1 MKSPLLRTL
10 AAVSAVLSLS
20 VASSAIAAEEV
31 NVYSYRQPFL
41 TKPVF
46 DEFTKETGIKVNTV
60 FAKEGLIE
68 RLMNE
73 GRNSPADLML
83 VANVVSLG
91 AAVESDLAQ
100 RVDSDVLK
108 ANIPANFRDKGNKW
122 FGLTSRA
129 RIIITS
135 KDRVEPGLIESYA
148 DLTKPELKGRICTRS
163 GKHPYMVEL
172 VAAMITHDG
181 KTSAQKWLAGLKD
194 NLARKPQGGDRTQVS
209 AIAEGECDVAIVN
222 SYYMGGMLSNPEQK
236 ATAETVNILFPDQN
250 GNGTHMNI
258 SGVIMTKAAPNRD
271 NALKLMEFLSD
282 DVAQSIYADLNQ
294 EYPINPDV
302 PASDLITSWG
312 DFKHDELSLN
322 SIIKNRALAYR
333 LADEVDYDG

>member
-1 MKSPLLRTL
+1 MKKPLLNML
-10 AAVSAVLSLS
+10 A
-20 VASSAIAAEEV
+20 VASVVTGLSATGNVLAAEEV

-83 VANVVSLG
+83 VANVGTLG
-91 AAVESDLAQ
+91 AAVESELAQ
-100 RVDSDVLK
+100 RVDSDVLES
-108 ANIPANFRDKGNKW
+108 NIPANFRDKGNEW

-129 RIIITS
+129 RIIVTA
-135 KDRVEPGLIESYA
+135 KDRVEPGLVESYA

-172 VAAMITHDG
+172 LAAMITHDG
-181 KTSAQKWLAGLKD
+181 KASAQNWLAGVKE
-194 NLARKPQGGDRTQVS
+194 NLARKPQGGDRAQVK
-209 AIAEGECDVAIVN
+209 AVAEGECDVAILN
-222 SYYMGGMLSNPEQK
+222 SYYMGGLLSDPEQK
-236 ATAETVNILFPDQN
+236 AMAETVNIIFPDQN

-294 EYPINPDV
+294 EYPVNPNV
-302 PASDLITSWG
+302 EPSDLIASWG

-322 SIIKNRALAYR
+322 DIIKNRALAYR
-333 LADEVDYDG
+333 MADEVDYDG